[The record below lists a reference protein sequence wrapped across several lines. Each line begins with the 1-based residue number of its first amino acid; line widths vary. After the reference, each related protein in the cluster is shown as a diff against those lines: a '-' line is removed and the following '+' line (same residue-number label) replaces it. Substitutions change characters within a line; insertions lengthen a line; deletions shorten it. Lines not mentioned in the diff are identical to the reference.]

1 MAGCPPERV
10 GGGGVSGGGERPLVL
25 GGAAVSTG
33 LFGSMYRKETE
44 ALDALPT
51 PHSVLLHLEA
61 AALLLCALYCPS
73 VMALSSPLPPS

>member
-10 GGGGVSGGGERPLVL
+10 GGGGGSGGGERPLVL

-44 ALDALPT
+44 ALDALPEDQC
-51 PHSVLLHLEA
+51 LG
-61 AALLLCALYCPS
+61 
-73 VMALSSPLPPS
+73 